1 MLSVLDSLQEIT
13 IYYWTCLVQL
23 SRMYYCN
30 YCYFIV
36 KGWMEVE
43 RVVRH
48 SVGVRER
55 KNGLDGVLWPYWRFK

>member
-1 MLSVLDSLQEIT
+1 
-13 IYYWTCLVQL
+13 
-23 SRMYYCN
+23 MYYCN

-48 SVGVRER
+48 SVGVREQ